1 LRLKRRLIEMSNTT
15 SSIEQLNLGYNQ
27 QEDRL
32 LLKVGMAD
40 QSEVLIWITRRI
52 CKELWHLLQNSHGQV
67 VDNLKQTS
75 SNVAQNDLP
84 AILKPITA
92 PLSAPRL
99 AKSEPTETPL
109 PMPRLVSKEQ
119 SFEAFARERTL
130 QKSLEVMNFNSE
142 YMQNRKSISE
152 APMLVAECNI
162 VANERNITSLTF
174 KAVAGESIKIGLTL
188 ELVVALTNM
197 MQMATREAGWDLLML
212 HHSQAKHLFPNQ
224 QVLH

>member
-1 LRLKRRLIEMSNTT
+1 MPNNT

-40 QSEVLIWITRRI
+40 QSEVLIWITRRM

-67 VDNLKQTS
+67 VDNLKQIS
-75 SNVAQNDLP
+75 LNEAGNSQHAV
-84 AILKPITA
+84 LKPITA
-92 PLSAPRL
+92 PLTAPRL
-99 AKSEPTETPL
+99 AKSEPTETVL
-109 PMPRLVSKEQ
+109 PMPRLQTKEQ
-119 SFEAFARERTL
+119 SFEDFARERTL
-130 QKSLEVMNFNSE
+130 QQSLEVMNFNDE
-142 YMQNRKSISE
+142 YLQNRKAVTE
-152 APMLVAECNI
+152 APMLVVECKI
-162 VANERNITSLTF
+162 AANERNITSLSF
-174 KAVAGESIKIGLTL
+174 KAIAGESIKIGLTL